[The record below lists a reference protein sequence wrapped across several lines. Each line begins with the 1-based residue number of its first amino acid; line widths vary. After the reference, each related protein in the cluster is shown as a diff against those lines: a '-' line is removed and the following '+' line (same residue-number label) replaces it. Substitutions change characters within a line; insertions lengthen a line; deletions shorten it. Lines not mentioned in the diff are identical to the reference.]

1 MTHEP
6 AHGAGLDEVAAA
18 VEASAIQADASPA
31 ARSSESAAARSPITP
46 KVHLVNFGCQMNEL
60 DAELV
65 LGDLARKGWGRTDE
79 AAEADLIL
87 VNTCSVRE
95 HAEDKV
101 WSLLG
106 TYRPL
111 KRAKPSMKIGVI
123 GCMAQRV
130 KGEIARRAPYVDL
143 VLGTS
148 NFRSAVADLEDVTRR
163 GGRIV
168 RTDRR
173 PDPEFPPDAD
183 REISVRPERHRAFV
197 TIMRGCDHVCSYCI
211 VPFTRGRET
220 SRPLADVLLEVTRLA
235 ADGVREVTF
244 LGQNINTY
252 GKDREGEG
260 GLCTLLEQ
268 AALVPGIARLR
279 FLTSNPFDMS
289 EDMMRRFGAIPKV
302 MPWLHIPAQ
311 SGSDVVLARMK
322 RTYTV
327 DAYREVVAWARR
339 HVKDVEIT
347 SDFIVGFPGETDDDF
362 AKTAALLEEI
372 GFVQAYVFKYSV
384 RPNTLAANR
393 MDDDVPEEVKKA
405 RNLALLDAQDR
416 ISQRVNDALVGKVVD
431 VMLDAA
437 SKTDA
442 TRLTGRTPGNRI
454 VHATAP
460 AASAGRLARVC
471 ITSATAHSLKGDVVE
486 LEPEIG
492 AWDPR

>member
-1 MTHEP
+1 MSVPP
-6 AHGAGLDEVAAA
+6 A
-18 VEASAIQADASPA
+18 ASAGARTGFGPAIEAPGSDAGPA
-31 ARSSESAAARSPITP
+31 PAPIP
-46 KVHLVNFGCQMNEL
+46 PSGPRVHLVNFGCQMNEL

-65 LGDLARKGWGRTDE
+65 LGDLARKGWGRTDD
-79 AAEADLIL
+79 AASADLIL

-106 TYRPL
+106 TYRPM
-111 KRAKPSMKIGVI
+111 KRARPSMKIGVI

-130 KGEIARRAPYVDL
+130 KGEIARRAPHVDL

-148 NFRSAVADLEDVTRR
+148 NFRSAVADLEDVSRR

-173 PDPEFPPDAD
+173 PDPEHLPDAD

-220 SRPLADVLLEVTRLA
+220 SRPMADVLGEVARLA

-252 GKDREGEG
+252 GADRPAEG
-260 GLCTLLEQ
+260 GLCTLLEE
-268 AALVPGIARLR
+268 AAKLDGLARLR

-289 EDMMRRFGAIPKV
+289 EDMMRRFGRVPKV

-311 SGSDVVLARMK
+311 SGSDAVLARMK

-327 DAYREVVAWARR
+327 DAYREVVGWARR

-347 SDFIVGFPGETDDDF
+347 SDFIVGFPGETDADF
-362 AKTAALLEEI
+362 DATHRLVEEI

-393 MDDDVPEEVKKA
+393 MDDDVPEDVKKA
-405 RNLALLDAQDR
+405 RNLALLETQDR
-416 ISQRVNDALVGKVVD
+416 ISRAANDALIGRTVD

-460 AASAGRLARVC
+460 ATSAGRLARVR
-471 ITSATAHSLKGDVVE
+471 ITAATAHSLQGDVVE
-486 LEPEIG
+486 LEPEVG
-492 AWDPR
+492 AWNPR